1 MELREY
7 VRILRHQWLLIVAC
21 LLLGIAAAALV
32 TVRTTPQYSSTAR
45 LFVTTPTP
53 TSSDANASAYQG
65 GLFSQQR
72 VASYA
77 DLIKGTTI
85 AQKVIDRLQLDETA
99 TALSQQIT
107 ARAVPNT
114 VILEV
119 TVTDP
124 SAARAH
130 QLAQTLAEVFTAYVP
145 QLEGA
150 SSPSSAPIKAV
161 ISDAAVLPTHPVSP
175 RPVVNIGL
183 GAVLGLLV
191 GLGLATLREKLD
203 TKIRTTDDLHRVTGA
218 ALLGIVHYD
227 SGAASRPLVTDL
239 ESHSPRRE
247 SFRVLRTNL
256 QFVDVDEQSKLFAV
270 TSPLPGDGKSTTAI
284 NLSITLAQA
293 GRHTLLL
300 EADLRR
306 PRVAEYLRLEPMVGL
321 TTVLIGLA
329 GIDDVIQ
336 PFGRAAGL
344 DVITNGPIPPNP
356 AELLQ
361 STAMKMLLAELRTR
375 YDVIIIDAPPILPV
389 TDAALL
395 ASIADGA
402 ILVVHHGRTTRD
414 QAVQARQRLESV
426 EAKLL
431 GTVMNFV
438 PSRGADRYGYGYEYG
453 YAATMG
459 STAVTDVAPWAGRL
473 PRDAAADPLSAK
485 TERVE
490 VVPTA
495 PFGNGDAQSGPGAE
509 AAREGGKHNGQ
520 VDGPVR
526 RGTVHRNLPR

>member
-1 MELREY
+1 MDLRDQL
-7 VRILRHQWLLIVAC
+7 RILRRQWLLIVSC
-21 LLLGIAAAALV
+21 LLLGIAVAALV
-32 TVRTTPQYSSTAR
+32 TIRTTPLYSSTAR
-45 LFVTTPTP
+45 LFVSTP
-53 TSSDANASAYQG
+53 TSADANASAYQG

-85 AQKVIDRLQLDETA
+85 AQKVIDQLQLDETA

-107 ARAVPNT
+107 ARAVTNT
-114 VILEV
+114 VILEI

-145 QLEGA
+145 QLESA
-150 SSPSSAPIKAV
+150 SDPSAAPIKAV
-161 ISDAAVLPTHPVSP
+161 ISDAALLPTSPVSP

-191 GLGLATLREKLD
+191 GLALATLRERLD
-203 TKIRTTDDLHRVTGA
+203 TTIKTTDVLHEVTGA

-227 SGAASRPLVTDL
+227 SGAARRPLVTEL
-239 ESHSPRRE
+239 ESHSPRLE

-256 QFVDVDEQSKLFAV
+256 QFVDVDAQSKIFAI

-293 GRHTLLL
+293 GRRVLLL

-306 PRVAEYLRLEPMVGL
+306 PRVADYLSLEPTVGL

-329 GIDDVIQ
+329 DIDDVIQ
-336 PFGRAAGL
+336 PFGSVAGL
-344 DVITNGPIPPNP
+344 DVIASGAMPPNP

-361 STAMKMLLAELRTR
+361 SNAMKRLLTDLRTR
-375 YDVIIIDAPPILPV
+375 YDIIIIDAPPILPV

-395 ASIADGA
+395 ASVADGA
-402 ILVVHHGRTTRD
+402 ILVVHHGKTTRD
-414 QAVQARQRLESV
+414 QTLQAKQRLDSV

-438 PSRGADRYGYGYEYG
+438 PNRGADRYGYGYGYG
-453 YAATMG
+453 YGYSAKKGSAAAT
-459 STAVTDVAPWAGRL
+459 AVAPKPAEALPDAG
-473 PRDAAADPLSAK
+473 ADPLSAK
-485 TERVE
+485 PEQHE
-490 VVPTA
+490 VVPAATS
-495 PFGNGDAQSGPGAE
+495 GNGDAQSGPGAE
-509 AAREGGKHNGQ
+509 AAREGGTHNGQ